1 MSGKYRVRG
10 MPRFSPLEYLYV
22 GYGRWKLTKS
32 FMYFGDAWTVIVPEG
47 FTTDLDSVPRVPF
60 LHAALK
66 GRSVRAATAHDYLY
80 KTQQGKR
87 YADDTFLAAMKDEG
101 LSRMRRYPIYWGV
114 VMFGHYSYTKY
125 SEYKA

>member
-32 FMYFGDAWTVIVPEG
+32 FMDFGDAWTVIVPEG

-60 LHAALK
+60 LHAMLK
-66 GRSVRAATAHDYLY
+66 GYTVRAATIHDYLY
-80 KTQQGKR
+80 NTQRGKKF
-87 YADDTFLAAMKDEG
+87 ADTIFLMAMDDEG
-101 LSRMRRYPIYWGV
+101 VPNIRRYPIYWAV
-114 VMFGHYSYTKY
+114 ALFGHKAYSN
-125 SEYKA
+125 YKVTI